1 MQCYHCGGEKVVK
14 SGRTRNGKQR
24 FKCRACGRSLREN
37 VQSQGYS
44 EERKEEILR
53 AYHERTSLRGL
64 TRIFGVRARA
74 SRRGSK
80 KFVSLPGLETTLETF
95 QEGDELELDEIWSFV
110 KRRKNKRWIWLA
122 LCRRTRQI
130 VAFAIGNRGKKTCL
144 LLWKAIP
151 AAYKKAHC
159 FADIWEAYSKVIEA
173 QQLTQSESKTNTNH
187 VERFNCTLRQRLGR
201 LVRETFS
208 FSKTDQMHNVVLTLF
223 LHAYNRAKLFP

>member
-1 MQCYHCGGEKVVK
+1 MAQ
-14 SGRTRNGKQR
+14 
-24 FKCRACGRSLREN
+24 
-37 VQSQGYS
+37 
-44 EERKEEILR
+44 
-53 AYHERTSLRGL
+53 
-64 TRIFGVRARA
+64 
-74 SRRGSK
+74 K
-80 KFVSLPGLETTLETF
+80 KFVSLPALKTTLETF

-122 LCRRTRQI
+122 LCRRTRQV

-173 QQLTQSESKTNTNH
+173 QQLTQSESKANTNH

-201 LVRETFS
+201 LGRETFS
-208 FSKTDQMHNVVLTLF
+208 FSKTDQMHKVVLTLF
-223 LHAYNRAKLFP
+223 LHAYNRSKLLP

>member
-1 MQCYHCGGEKVVK
+1 MAQ
-14 SGRTRNGKQR
+14 
-24 FKCRACGRSLREN
+24 
-37 VQSQGYS
+37 
-44 EERKEEILR
+44 
-53 AYHERTSLRGL
+53 
-64 TRIFGVRARA
+64 
-74 SRRGSK
+74 K
-80 KFVSLPGLETTLETF
+80 KFVSLPALETTLEAF

-122 LCRRTRQI
+122 LCRRTRQV

-159 FADIWEAYSKVIEA
+159 FTDIWEAYSKVIA
-173 QQLTQSESKTNTNH
+173 QDQLTQSETKANTNH

-208 FSKTDQMHNVVLTLF
+208 FSKIDKMHQVVLTLF
-223 LHAYNRAKLFP
+223 LHDYNRSKLST